1 MPDRNKTAAEFWVR
15 DLWKASRRS
24 LHLGWVLQ
32 CEYVFVRS
40 GRWERAPRA
49 DRERDVAWTTQRID
63 MSCLSNCLVIR

>member
-1 MPDRNKTAAEFWVR
+1 MPDRNKNAAEFWVR

-40 GRWERAPRA
+40 GRWERAPVQIE
-49 DRERDVAWTTQRID
+49 RE
-63 MSCLSNCLVIR
+63 M